1 MELIEQIFSAGMF
14 AIKSCFG
21 CVKLGVSVARSGSLM
36 TKRFTAEFDTVT
48 DFKAKSLNSVFQPN
62 IKRALGTHF

>member
-1 MELIEQIFSAGMF
+1 MELIEQIFSTGMS

-21 CVKLGVSVARSGSLM
+21 CVKLGISVARAGSLM

-48 DFKAKSLNSVFQPN
+48 DFKMKSLNSVFQLN
-62 IKRALGTHF
+62 I